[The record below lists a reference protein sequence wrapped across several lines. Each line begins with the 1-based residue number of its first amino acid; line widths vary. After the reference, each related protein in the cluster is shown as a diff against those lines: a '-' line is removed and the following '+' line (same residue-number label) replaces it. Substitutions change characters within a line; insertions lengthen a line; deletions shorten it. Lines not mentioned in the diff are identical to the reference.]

1 MRVGRALSFI
11 GRKGDTM
18 AGKRKRRVD
27 WDREVTHALFVMPN
41 FILYTLFSVFPIF
54 VGLYYSFTNWD
65 GIKRKYKMVGL
76 RNYERMFKDARFLR
90 AVNFNSTYVMMYVVL
105 LVLLAVVLGLLLN
118 QKVRARGFFRSAY
131 FFPAVIGMLSCGMIF
146 RQIFGYGLPSVGEAL
161 GIDWLKTNILIDP
174 SKAKFGI
181 LFVNLWQGACIP
193 TVLILAGLQT
203 IPGELIESAQLD
215 GANRRQVF
223 RHITFPFLIPTIS
236 MILVLALKESLMI
249 YDYILALTDG
259 GPAGRTESVTMLIM
273 KHAFTELKFSM
284 GVAEAIVLAVVIITI
299 SVFQIY
305 LTNRKKVYE

>member
-1 MRVGRALSFI
+1 
-11 GRKGDTM
+11 M
-18 AGKRKRRVD
+18 ATKRKKRID
-27 WDREVTHALFVMPN
+27 WDRELTHALFVAPN

-65 GIKRKYKMVGL
+65 GIKRSYKIVGF
-76 RNYERMFKDARFLR
+76 RNYVRMFKDSRFLR
-90 AVNFNSTYVMMYVVL
+90 SVSFNSSYVLMYVL
-105 LVLLAVVLGLLLN
+105 MLVLLAVVLGLLLN
-118 QKVRARGFFRSAY
+118 QKVRGLGFFRSAY

-161 GIDWLKTNILIDP
+161 GVEWLKTNILIDP
-174 SKAKFGI
+174 GKAKFGI
-181 LFVNLWQGACIP
+181 LFVNLWQGVCIP
-193 TVLILAGLQT
+193 TVLVLAGLQT
-203 IPGELIESAQLD
+203 IPHDLIESAQLD
-215 GANRRQVF
+215 GADRWKVF
-223 RHITFPFLIPTIS
+223 KHITVPFLLPTIS

-273 KHAFTELKFSM
+273 KHAFTELKFST

>member
-1 MRVGRALSFI
+1 
-11 GRKGDTM
+11 M

-90 AVNFNSTYVMMYVVL
+90 AVNFNSTYVIMYVVL